1 MGTKLT
7 KEEVAEYIAVI
18 RKSKAGRIAKW
29 QAIRLIRQATRK
41 PMVERKIDEFIN
53 AGD

>member
-29 QAIRLIRQATRK
+29 QAIHLIKRATK
-41 PMVERKIDEFIN
+41 EPVVERK
-53 AGD
+53 